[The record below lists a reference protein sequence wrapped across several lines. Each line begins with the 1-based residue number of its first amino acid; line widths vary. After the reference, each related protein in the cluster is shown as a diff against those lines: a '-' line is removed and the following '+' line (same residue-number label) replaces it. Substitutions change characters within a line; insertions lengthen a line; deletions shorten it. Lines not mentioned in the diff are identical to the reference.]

1 MPVSHIAGVVGGVDS
16 LMKQGVVLMTR
27 SCVDVSLMKQG
38 VVGVLVHR
46 LIYQGVVGLLIL
58 FFDIN

>member
-1 MPVSHIAGVVGGVDS
+1 VGGVDS

-27 SCVDVSLMKQG
+27 SYVDVSLMKQG

-58 FFDIN
+58 FFDFN